1 MIHAEHLLN
10 SPEPYHYDD
19 VAGGTTAKP
28 YPLRKAR
35 NTESKSRQPDTRGWI
50 KHHVIARAALEHVGA
65 VEGLVRHSAGL
76 NRRVV
81 LPVIVESDEE
91 LRPFGAVDQRRLR
104 GMRRAEDQARAR
116 DEQAGRERTL

>member
-1 MIHAEHLLN
+1 MPRHVRSAE
-10 SPEPYHYDD
+10 DD
-19 VAGGTTAKP
+19 VSTWTAVHDVVP
-28 YPLRKAR
+28 VER
-35 NTESKSRQPDTRGWI
+35 E
-50 KHHVIARAALEHVGA
+50 HHVIARAALEHVGA

-116 DEQAGRERTL
+116 DEQAGRRERTL